1 MLRRKC
7 LVYQHETSKRQ
18 WCENHDI
25 YFLSVQYEGTNRLD
39 ATLVRSVHDI
49 CSSFIL
55 PMTFDEIATCMIES
69 EDDEVVNLSDR

>member
-1 MLRRKC
+1 MKLQNDGGVR
-7 LVYQHETSKRQ
+7 TMIS
-18 WCENHDI
+18 I
-25 YFLSVQYEGTNRLD
+25 FSQYNMKEPIELD